1 MPKNRTWFFPTLL
14 SVPVLAGCAASNAA
28 TDPGARPL
36 PKGQTCTGIQQ
47 ELRGL
52 DRRGVPAYV
61 ERLSSGGKLNPE
73 QRSQATR
80 YSDLLDQYLGARC
93 HV

>member
-52 DRRGVPAYV
+52 NRALRDFNRNEYLLENDTPQMVRQ
-61 ERLSSGGKLNPE
+61 RLNALRK
-73 QRSQATR
+73 
-80 YSDLLDQYLGARC
+80 ARLEKRC
-93 HV
+93 